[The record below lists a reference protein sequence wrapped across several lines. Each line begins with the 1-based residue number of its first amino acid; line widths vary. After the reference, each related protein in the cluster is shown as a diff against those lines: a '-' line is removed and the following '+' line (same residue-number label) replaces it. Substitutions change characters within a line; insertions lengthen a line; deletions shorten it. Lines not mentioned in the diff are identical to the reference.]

1 MQPPTIPADLRLRT
15 HLLVWGARVLVI
27 GAGGLLAL
35 LAYLNTLAA
44 LYPAAPEL
52 AAARFHRLTLLVAG
66 VLVVLTSG
74 VAGLCSF
81 LAMRIL
87 HTGHYPPP
95 GMHVIRE
102 TPLRTGRPAR
112 RVAFLLWALA
122 VVVFLCGMGLSSLSN
137 KLLNGRTREHWKPE
151 QRNEKECSTTLLTD
165 HLVWRSGGRHNCQ

>member
-74 VAGLCSF
+74 VAGLCSYQSF
-81 LAMRIL
+81 GRPHDSEETEQS
-87 HTGHYPPP
+87 HTGGEVFEP
-95 GMHVIRE
+95 
-102 TPLRTGRPAR
+102 TPAGATFAER
-112 RVAFLLWALA
+112 FLVPLA
-122 VVVFLCGMGLSSLSN
+122 
-137 KLLNGRTREHWKPE
+137 P
-151 QRNEKECSTTLLTD
+151 Q
-165 HLVWRSGGRHNCQ
+165 GGAA

>member
-122 VVVFLCGMGLSSLSN
+122 VVVFLCGMGLSVALWWAAR
-137 KLLNGRTREHWKPE
+137 LPVGAAHRPLRAVALAVE
-151 QRNEKECSTTLLTD
+151 QVRAAVSPGLR
-165 HLVWRSGGRHNCQ
+165 RS